1 MAACKHVWQGGPD
14 GVTCKECGKHLTHEQ
29 YVTQTDEATNARPEA
44 AKKPANK
51 KK

>member
-14 GVTCKECGKHLTHEQ
+14 GVTCKECGKHLSHEEYLAELQ
-29 YVTQTDEATNARPEA
+29 PAPTKRPA
-44 AKKPANK
+44 AKKTTSK